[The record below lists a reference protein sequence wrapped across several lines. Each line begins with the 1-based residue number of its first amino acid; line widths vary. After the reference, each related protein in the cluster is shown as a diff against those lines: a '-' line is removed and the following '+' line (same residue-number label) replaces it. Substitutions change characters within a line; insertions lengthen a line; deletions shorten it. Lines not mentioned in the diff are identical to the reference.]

1 MDMNKRIHS
10 EGLSTMENEKTLK
23 TYVVHNPVS
32 GTSDAEAV
40 HDMITQALGERGVPY
55 EIYQT
60 TGKEDI
66 HDVVKKA
73 IQKGFQRFV
82 AVGGDGTIQGV
93 ASGLVH
99 TDLPL
104 VMIPTGTVNALA
116 RELDIPFALDDS
128 VRWWM
133 DSAEQRVID
142 VIEANGRYYLL
153 NVSVGT
159 AASIMKNVKREDIHR
174 FGVLP
179 YIREALRRMNVP
191 LFRFR
196 VTIDGR
202 TTVVRASEIFIAN
215 SGVLL
220 GLEALRLDPDANL
233 DNGKLSVC
241 RARLQSV
248 FDYVKMAFKI
258 AVQSASETE
267 ELNCEDA
274 MREVR
279 VEADRRVPV
288 QGDGELI
295 GNTPVTVKLIPR
307 ALNVIVPPRNT

>member
-1 MDMNKRIHS
+1 MDINKHILS
-10 EGLSTMENEKTLK
+10 EGLSTMENEKSLK

-40 HDMITQALGERGVPY
+40 HEMITQALSERGVPY

-66 HDVVKKA
+66 QEVVKQA
-73 IQKGFQRFV
+73 IKSGFQRFV
-82 AVGGDGTIQGV
+82 AVGGDGTIQAV

-99 TDLPL
+99 TELPL

-116 RELDIPFALDDS
+116 RELGIPFALEDS

-133 DSAEQRVID
+133 ESAERRVLD

-159 AASIMKNVKREDIHR
+159 AARIMKDVKREDIHR

-179 YIREALRRMNVP
+179 YIREALRRINVP
-191 LFRFR
+191 MYRFR
-196 VTIDGR
+196 VTIDER
-202 TTVVRASEIFIAN
+202 STFVRASEIFIAN

-220 GLEALRLDPDANL
+220 GLEALRLDPDASL
-233 DNGKLSVC
+233 DSGKLSVC
-241 RARLQSV
+241 RARLQTV

-258 AVQSASETE
+258 AVQSASESE
-267 ELNCEDA
+267 EFHCEDA
-274 MREVR
+274 RREVR
-279 VEADRRVPV
+279 IEANRPVPV
-288 QGDGELI
+288 QGDGELM

-307 ALNVIVPPRNT
+307 ALHIIVPPRNT

>member
-1 MDMNKRIHS
+1 MNTTKPIHLN
-10 EGLSTMENEKTLK
+10 GLSSMENEKSLK

-32 GTSDAEAV
+32 GTSDAEQV
-40 HDMITQALGERGVPY
+40 YEKITQALQERAVPY

-73 IQKGFQRFV
+73 IANGFQRFV
-82 AVGGDGTIQGV
+82 AIGGDGTIQGV

-104 VMIPTGTVNALA
+104 VMVPTGTVNALA
-116 RELDIPFALDDS
+116 RELEIPFALEDS

-133 DSAEQRVID
+133 ESSERRQLD
-142 VIEANGRYYLL
+142 VIEANKRFYLL

-191 LFRFR
+191 MYRFK
-196 VTIDGR
+196 VTIDNR
-202 TTVVRASEIFIAN
+202 SFVVRASEVFIAN

-220 GLEALRLDPDANL
+220 GLAALRLDPDASL
-233 DNGKLSVC
+233 DSGKLSVC
-241 RARLQSV
+241 RARLQTV

-258 AVQSASETE
+258 AVKPESDLE
-267 ELNCEDA
+267 ELNCTDA
-274 MREVR
+274 LHEVR
-279 VEADRRVPV
+279 IEANGRVPV

-295 GNTPVTVKLIPR
+295 GNTPVTVRLIPH
-307 ALNVIVPPRNT
+307 ALNVIVPPRRT

>member
-1 MDMNKRIHS
+1 MDITKPIQSN
-10 EGLSTMENEKTLK
+10 GLSSMQNEKSLK

-32 GTSDAEAV
+32 GTSDAEQV
-40 HDMITQALGERGVPY
+40 HEKITQSLQERGVPY

-66 HDVVKKA
+66 HDIVKKA
-73 IQKGFQRFV
+73 IANGFQRFV
-82 AVGGDGTIQGV
+82 AIGGDGTIQGV

-104 VMIPTGTVNALA
+104 VMVPTGTVNALA
-116 RELDIPFALDDS
+116 RELEIPFALEDS

-133 DSAEQRVID
+133 DSAEQRRID
-142 VIEANGRYYLL
+142 VVEANKRYYLL

-191 LFRFR
+191 MYRFK
-196 VTIDGR
+196 VTIDDR
-202 TTVVRASEIFIAN
+202 SFIVRASEIFIAN
-215 SGVLL
+215 SGILL
-220 GLEALRLDPDANL
+220 GLAALRLDPDASL
-233 DNGKLSVC
+233 DSGKLSVC
-241 RARLQSV
+241 RARLQTV
-248 FDYVKMAFKI
+248 FDYVRMVFKI
-258 AVQSASETE
+258 AVKPDSDVE
-267 ELNCEDA
+267 ELNCVDA
-274 MREVR
+274 LREVR
-279 VEADRRVPV
+279 IEANGRVPV

-295 GNTPVTVKLIPR
+295 GNTPVTVRLIPH
-307 ALNVIVPPRNT
+307 ALNVIVPPRRT

>member
-1 MDMNKRIHS
+1 MDITKPIQSNGPS
-10 EGLSTMENEKTLK
+10 NMENEKSLK

-32 GTSDAEAV
+32 GTSDAEQV
-40 HDMITQALGERGVPY
+40 HEKITESLQERGVPY

-66 HDVVKKA
+66 HDIVKKA
-73 IQKGFQRFV
+73 IANGFERFV
-82 AVGGDGTIQGV
+82 AIGGDGTIQGV

-104 VMIPTGTVNALA
+104 VMVPTGTVNALA
-116 RELDIPFALDDS
+116 RELDIPFALEDS

-133 DSAEQRVID
+133 DSAERRRID
-142 VIEANGRYYLL
+142 VVEANKRYYLL

-159 AASIMKNVKREDIHR
+159 AASIMKNVKREDINR

-191 LFRFR
+191 MYRFK
-196 VTIDGR
+196 VTIDDR
-202 TTVVRASEIFIAN
+202 SFTVRASEIFIAN

-220 GLEALRLDPDANL
+220 GLAALRLDPDASL
-233 DNGKLSVC
+233 DSGKLSVC
-241 RARLQSV
+241 RARLQTV

-258 AVQSASETE
+258 AVKPESDIE
-267 ELNCEDA
+267 ELSCVDA
-274 MREVR
+274 LREVR
-279 VEADRRVPV
+279 IEANGRVPV

-295 GNTPVTVKLIPR
+295 GNTPVTIRLIPH
-307 ALNVIVPPRNT
+307 ALNVIVPPRRT

>member
-1 MDMNKRIHS
+1 MDTTKLIQSN
-10 EGLSTMENEKTLK
+10 GLSSMQNEKSLK

-40 HDMITQALGERGVPY
+40 YGEITEALQERGVPY

-66 HDVVKKA
+66 HEIVKKA
-73 IQKGFQRFV
+73 IKNGFQRFV
-82 AVGGDGTIQGV
+82 AIGGDGTIQGV

-104 VMIPTGTVNALA
+104 VMVPTGTVNALA
-116 RELDIPFALDDS
+116 RELEIPFALEDS
-128 VRWWM
+128 VRWWL
-133 DSAEQRVID
+133 DSAEQRRID
-142 VIEANGRYYLL
+142 VVEANQRYYLL

-159 AASIMKNVKREDIHR
+159 AASIMKSVKREDIHR

-191 LFRFR
+191 MYRFK
-196 VTIDGR
+196 VTIDDR
-202 TTVVRASEIFIAN
+202 SFNVRASEIFIAN

-220 GLEALRLDPDANL
+220 GLAALRLDPDASL
-233 DNGKLSVC
+233 DSGKLSVC
-241 RARLQSV
+241 RARLQTV

-258 AVQSASETE
+258 AVKPDSEME
-267 ELNCEDA
+267 ELSCVDA
-274 MREVR
+274 LHEVR
-279 VEADRRVPV
+279 IEATGRVPV

-295 GNTPVTVKLIPR
+295 GNTPVTVRLIPH
-307 ALNVIVPPRNT
+307 ALTVIVPPRRE

>member
-1 MDMNKRIHS
+1 MQ
-10 EGLSTMENEKTLK
+10 NEKSLK

-32 GTSDAEAV
+32 GTSDAETV
-40 HDMITQALGERGVPY
+40 YEKITQALGERGVPY

-66 HDVVKKA
+66 HDVVGKA
-73 IQKGFQRFV
+73 IKKGFQRFV

-116 RELDIPFALDDS
+116 RELGIPFALDDS

-133 DSAEQRVID
+133 DSAERRLID

-159 AASIMKNVKREDIHR
+159 AASIMKDVKREDINR

-179 YIREALRRMNVP
+179 YIREALRRMRVP

-196 VTIDGR
+196 VTIDDR
-202 TTVVRASEIFIAN
+202 SMIVHLTAARIAN
-215 SGVLL
+215 WP
-220 GLEALRLDPDANL
+220 E
-233 DNGKLSVC
+233 
-241 RARLQSV
+241 
-248 FDYVKMAFKI
+248 
-258 AVQSASETE
+258 
-267 ELNCEDA
+267 
-274 MREVR
+274 
-279 VEADRRVPV
+279 RRHEH
-288 QGDGELI
+288 QFNHNAIRMTRTLI
-295 GNTPVTVKLIPR
+295 KSHGSRRWVDWRDIHDLP
-307 ALNVIVPPRNT
+307 

>member
-1 MDMNKRIHS
+1 
-10 EGLSTMENEKTLK
+10 MENEKSLK

-32 GTSDAEAV
+32 GTSDAETV
-40 HDMITQALGERGVPY
+40 YEMITQALSERGVPY

-60 TGKEDI
+60 TGREDI
-66 HDVVKKA
+66 HEVVKKA
-73 IQKGFQRFV
+73 IRSGFQRFV

-99 TDLPL
+99 TELPL

-116 RELDIPFALDDS
+116 RELGIPFALDDS
-128 VRWWM
+128 VRWWLE
-133 DSAEQRVID
+133 SAERRVLD

-159 AASIMKNVKREDIHR
+159 AARIMKNVKREDIHR

-179 YIREALRRMNVP
+179 YIREALRRTNVP
-191 LFRFR
+191 MHRFR

-202 TTVVRASEIFIAN
+202 STFVRASEIFIAN

-220 GLEALRLDPDANL
+220 GLEALRLDPDASL

-241 RARLQSV
+241 RARLQTI

-258 AVQSASETE
+258 AVQSASESE
-267 ELNCEDA
+267 EFNCEDA
-274 MREVR
+274 SRDVR
-279 VEADRRVPV
+279 IEANRPVPV

-307 ALNVIVPPRNT
+307 ALHVIIPPRTT

>member
-1 MDMNKRIHS
+1 MNTIKPIHS
-10 EGLSTMENEKTLK
+10 NGLSSMENEKSLK

-32 GTSDAEAV
+32 GTSDAEQV
-40 HDMITQALGERGVPY
+40 HEKITESLQERGVPY

-66 HDVVKKA
+66 HDIVKKA
-73 IQKGFQRFV
+73 IANGFERFV
-82 AVGGDGTIQGV
+82 AIGGDGTIQGV

-104 VMIPTGTVNALA
+104 VMVPTGTVNALA
-116 RELDIPFALDDS
+116 RELDIPFALEDS

-133 DSAEQRVID
+133 DSAERRRID
-142 VIEANGRYYLL
+142 VVEANKRYYLL

-159 AASIMKNVKREDIHR
+159 AASIMKNVKREDINR

-191 LFRFR
+191 MYRFK
-196 VTIDGR
+196 VTIDDR
-202 TTVVRASEIFIAN
+202 SFTVRASEIFIAN

-220 GLEALRLDPDANL
+220 GLAALRLDPEASL
-233 DNGKLSVC
+233 DSGKLSVC
-241 RARLQSV
+241 RARLQTV
-248 FDYVKMAFKI
+248 FDYVRMAFKI
-258 AVQSASETE
+258 AVKPDSDSE
-267 ELNCEDA
+267 ELNCVDA
-274 MREVR
+274 LREVR
-279 VEADRRVPV
+279 IEANGRVPV

-295 GNTPVTVKLIPR
+295 GNTPVTVRLIPH
-307 ALNVIVPPRNT
+307 ALNVIVPPRRT